1 LSFTSALQVQLKSL
15 QLETARDMQNKE
27 SQPGDSGTWDWKR
40 RPAVNGQIVLA
51 SYQAS
56 QAK

>member
-1 LSFTSALQVQLKSL
+1 
-15 QLETARDMQNKE
+15 MQNKE